1 MKIILLT
8 IGKTTDRDI
17 SPLIDRYVDRVR
29 HFAPFEY
36 RVLPDVKV
44 SKSTT
49 EERQKEMEGEAF
61 LSCLGAGD
69 RVILLDERGE
79 TPTSRVFAQQL
90 NKLMATVTQNIVFII
105 GGPYGFSQAV
115 YKRADARLALSAMT
129 LTHEMARL
137 FFAEQLYRAFTILRG
152 MPYHHD

>member
-8 IGKTTDRDI
+8 IGKTTDRAI
-17 SPLIDRYVDRVR
+17 APLIDRYVERIR

-49 EERQKEMEGEAF
+49 EDRQKELESEAF
-61 LSCLGAGD
+61 LACIASGD
-69 RVILLDERGE
+69 RVILLDEHGK
-79 TPTSRVFAQQL
+79 TPTSRHFAQSIDR
-90 NKLMATVTQNIVFII
+90 MMSTVPQNIVFII
-105 GGPYGFSQAV
+105 GGPYGFSPAI
-115 YKRADARLALSAMT
+115 YARANDKLALSAMT

-152 MPYHHD
+152 LPYHHD